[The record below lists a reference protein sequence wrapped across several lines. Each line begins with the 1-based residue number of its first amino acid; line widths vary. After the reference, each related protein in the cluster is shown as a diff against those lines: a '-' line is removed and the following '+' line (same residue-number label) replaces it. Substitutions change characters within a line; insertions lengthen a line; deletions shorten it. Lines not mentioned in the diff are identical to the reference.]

1 MEANDEAELSRTE
14 IENRYQIS
22 GPRGESIEIPIAPEP
37 GAVSDVTS
45 PEAGRRH
52 FDEHGYVVLRG
63 YLEPGRCEAIV
74 AAFESELKAWNGA
87 LPRYPTS
94 AEESN
99 RLDPHGRI
107 ENGLMGA
114 HRWPHPELSGFTGL
128 VSQLLAPGG
137 AVARAASVLLGEPAV
152 LIDSFYFE
160 VNGNTTPHRDIDF
173 LPSAESIA
181 VMWMAFED
189 IAPGAGRL
197 YLYPDTH
204 RDHAPIK
211 AHSVV
216 TDDYSQQTLEASRR
230 CGTVCTAPAVRRGDV
245 IAFNGAIVHGSLAT
259 IDPESTRHSLTAHF
273 APTSARI
280 ERG

>member
-1 MEANDEAELSRTE
+1 MSDESRPRRSETD
-14 IENRYQIS
+14 NRYPIS
-22 GPRGESIEIPIAPEP
+22 GPRGESIEIPIDPEP
-37 GAVSDVTS
+37 GAISDVTS
-45 PEAGRRH
+45 PALGRRH
-52 FDEHGYVVLRG
+52 FDEHGYVVLRSF
-63 YLEPGRCEAIV
+63 LDPARCEAII

-94 AEESN
+94 AAEPNRFDSN
-99 RLDPHGRI
+99 GRI

-114 HRWPHPELSGFTGL
+114 HRWPHPELGGFTRL
-128 VSQLLAPGG
+128 VSELLAPDGE
-137 AVARAASVLLGEPAV
+137 VARAAAVLLDGTSM

-173 LPSAESIA
+173 LPSAESIV

-197 YLYPDTH
+197 YLYPDSH
-204 RDHAPIK
+204 RGHSPIK

-216 TDDYSQQTLEASRR
+216 TNDYSEQTLEASRR

-245 IAFNGAIVHGSLAT
+245 IAFNGAIVHGSLET
-259 IDPESTRHSLTAHF
+259 IDAGSTRHSLTAHF
-273 APTSARI
+273 APASARI
-280 ERG
+280 ERS